1 MRYNEKLLSKLVQI
15 YNSISYHSSRW
26 FRAVKLLDIQSM
38 VQNVVHSYTIE
49 SVESMTTNYR
59 AKSPGV
65 RLYGESVERDIT

>member
-1 MRYNEKLLSKLVQI
+1 MRTLVVVVLLRV
-15 YNSISYHSSRW
+15 YYVISYHSSRW
-26 FRAVKLLDIQSM
+26 FSAVKLLDIQNM

-49 SVESMTTNYR
+49 SVDSMTTNYR